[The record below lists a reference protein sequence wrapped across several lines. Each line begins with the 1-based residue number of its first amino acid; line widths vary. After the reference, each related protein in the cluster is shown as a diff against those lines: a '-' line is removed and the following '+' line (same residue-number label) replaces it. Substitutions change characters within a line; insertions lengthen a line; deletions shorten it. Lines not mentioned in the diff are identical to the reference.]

1 MHNMVK
7 RKLFL
12 FDVDGTLADSGQ
24 VMKDDMKQALYIL
37 QKSGVDIGIVGGGKI
52 DTIERQID
60 GVQFSH
66 YFSESGCVYYKSNE
80 FGEKIEEPVYVK
92 NIRDHTLYPHIQTL
106 IRVSLDYLSRC
117 KHTISGNFIDLRTGI
132 VYISLV
138 GMSATISERSQFIES
153 DNKNYHR
160 KELLSL
166 LVHRAKELG
175 VNDKLCICEG
185 GQVGIAIHPIECDK
199 TQVMEHLTPFY
210 DDIHYF
216 GDKYKEGGNDHNL
229 IHHTEVKGVPV
240 DSPNDTLAYI
250 NTTIS
255 SFSH

>member
-117 KHTISGNFIDLRTGI
+117 QHTISGNFIDL
-132 VYISLV
+132 
-138 GMSATISERSQFIES
+138 
-153 DNKNYHR
+153 
-160 KELLSL
+160 
-166 LVHRAKELG
+166 
-175 VNDKLCICEG
+175 
-185 GQVGIAIHPIECDK
+185 
-199 TQVMEHLTPFY
+199 
-210 DDIHYF
+210 
-216 GDKYKEGGNDHNL
+216 
-229 IHHTEVKGVPV
+229 
-240 DSPNDTLAYI
+240 
-250 NTTIS
+250 
-255 SFSH
+255 